1 MYSFLCTYEKTL
13 FRDEKTGYTIFAVR
27 TDDTAVPRSEYG
39 NTVCIGNIVHYPVGV
54 PLNISGTA
62 AADAN
67 GNPCVKAE
75 SCIPQ
80 SGTAAA
86 GITFLSGGHFAGIG
100 LKKAELVMSA
110 AGSDLFSFCRR
121 GDAEQQLSKIK
132 GLTSEEASA
141 IVTKVNMYAVMQDL
155 FAWISA
161 YGGTCKDAEDI
172 YEIYGN
178 RAIEKIEENPYF
190 GGFYS
195 LSYYAREAIARQKN
209 FKTHDHRRLRALISE
224 AFKHAEGSGSTCLT
238 WSRLF
243 KTCRAIE
250 KKANMGYETNPFC
263 IAAYVIEKQG
273 DYTVIRIGNET
284 RLYRKKMY
292 EAECRIAD
300 HIRRIMN
307 TRMPMMR
314 GSVDEIQ
321 KALGIRYNDEQ
332 KRAVELAGM
341 SGIVILTGGP
351 GTGKSTSTQGMIQY
365 FKQIKPGGRIA
376 LCAPTGSA
384 AKKLRELTGENA
396 QTICRLMGVRPYD
409 DEMLACRDEHNQL
422 PYDMIIADEFS
433 MADTEQCMMLLSG
446 IKNGALLVITGDE
459 DQLASVGPGNILHDL
474 ISSGKFPVV
483 RLTQVYRQEGG
494 SSILENAELIR
505 KGNYS
510 LVEDDNSKFI
520 YVDTEEETE
529 KAVLDAVC
537 RDYGGITR
545 LFTPV
550 KSQKYLVGRFN
561 MNRKIRSIKRKG
573 FRGPEITYGGISFG
587 RGDPIIMTR
596 NNYRTGYMNGDEGVV
611 LSVRD
616 TENGRKAVDVEIDG
630 ELMTITGND
639 LDDIDLSYALTI
651 HRAQGSECAVA
662 VIVVPSKP
670 SGMLVRNLVY
680 VAATRAKE
688 KNIFIIQGRES
699 LSRAIRT
706 DSRPRRMTGLREML
720 QNTK

>member
-1 MYSFLCTYEKTL
+1 
-13 FRDEKTGYTIFAVR
+13 
-27 TDDTAVPRSEYG
+27 
-39 NTVCIGNIVHYPVGV
+39 
-54 PLNISGTA
+54 
-62 AADAN
+62 
-67 GNPCVKAE
+67 
-75 SCIPQ
+75 
-80 SGTAAA
+80 
-86 GITFLSGGHFAGIG
+86 
-100 LKKAELVMSA
+100 MSA

-121 GDAEQQLSKIK
+121 EDAKKELSKIK
-132 GLTSEEASA
+132 GLTGEEASS

-155 FAWISA
+155 FAWISG

-178 RAIEKIEENPYF
+178 SAIEKIEENPYF

-195 LSYYAREAIARQKN
+195 LSYYAREAIAKQKN
-209 FKTHDHRRLRALISE
+209 FRTHDHRRLRALINE
-224 AFKHAEGSGSTCLT
+224 AFKNAEGSGSTCLT

-243 KTCRAIE
+243 KACRVIE
-250 KKANMGYETNPFC
+250 KKANMGFETNPVC

-273 DYTVIRIGNET
+273 DYTVIRMGGET

-300 HIRRIMN
+300 HIKRIMN
-307 TRMPMMR
+307 TRMPAMR
-314 GSVDEIQ
+314 GSIDEIQ
-321 KALGIRYNDEQ
+321 DALGIRYNEEQ
-332 KRAVELAGM
+332 KKAVELAGM

-351 GTGKSTSTQGMIQY
+351 GTGKSTSTQGMLHY
-365 FKQIKPGGRIA
+365 FRQIKPDGRIA

-409 DEMLACRDEHNQL
+409 DGMLACRDEYNQL

-459 DQLASVGPGNILHDL
+459 DQLASVGPGNILHDM

-483 RLTQVYRQEGG
+483 RLKHVYRQEGG

-505 KGNYS
+505 NGEEA
-510 LVEDDNSKFI
+510 LIEDERSRFI
-520 YVDTEEETE
+520 YVDTEEEAE
-529 KAVLDAVC
+529 QAVLNAVC
-537 RDYGGITR
+537 RDYGGVTR

-550 KSQKYLVGRFN
+550 KSPKYLIGRFN
-561 MNRKIRSIKRKG
+561 MNRKIRAIKR
-573 FRGPEITYGGISFG
+573 RGLHNPEITYGGISFG
-587 RGDPIIMTR
+587 IGDPIIMCR

-611 LSVRD
+611 RAIRD
-616 TENGRKAVDVEIDG
+616 TERDRQAVIVEIDG

-720 QNTK
+720 QSTR

>member
-1 MYSFLCTYEKTL
+1 MYTFLCTYEKTL

-27 TDDTAVPRSEYG
+27 TDDAAAPRSEYG

-54 PLNISGTA
+54 PLRISGTA
-62 AADAN
+62 TVDAN
-67 GNPCVKAE
+67 GNPYVKTE

-86 GITFLSGGHFAGIG
+86 GITFLSGGHFTGIG

-121 GDAEQQLSKIK
+121 EDAKKELSKIK
-132 GLTSEEASA
+132 GLTGEEASA

-155 FAWISA
+155 FAWISG

-178 RAIEKIEENPYF
+178 SAIEKIEENPYF

-195 LSYYAREAIARQKN
+195 LSYYAREAIAKQKN
-209 FKTHDHRRLRALISE
+209 FRTHDHRRLRALINE
-224 AFKHAEGSGSTCLT
+224 AFKNAEGSGSTCLT

-243 KTCRAIE
+243 KACRVIE
-250 KKANMGYETNPFC
+250 KKANMGYETNPVC

-273 DYTVIRIGNET
+273 DYTVIRMGGET

-300 HIRRIMN
+300 HIQRIMN
-307 TRMPMMR
+307 TRMPAMR
-314 GSVDEIQ
+314 GSIDEIQ
-321 KALGIRYNDEQ
+321 DALGIRYNEEQ
-332 KRAVELAGM
+332 KKAVELAGK

-351 GTGKSTSTQGMIQY
+351 GTGKSTSTQGMLHY
-365 FKQIKPGGRIA
+365 FRQIKPDGRIA

-409 DEMLACRDEHNQL
+409 DGMLACRDEYNQL

-459 DQLASVGPGNILHDL
+459 DQLASVGPGNILHDM

-483 RLTQVYRQEGG
+483 RLKHVYRQEGG

-505 KGNYS
+505 NGEEA
-510 LVEDDNSKFI
+510 LIEDERSRFI
-520 YVDTEEETE
+520 YVDTEEEAE
-529 KAVLDAVC
+529 QAVLNAVC

-550 KSQKYLVGRFN
+550 KSPKYLIGRFN
-561 MNRKIRSIKRKG
+561 MNRKIRAIKR
-573 FRGPEITYGGISFG
+573 RGLHNPEITYGGISFG
-587 RGDPIIMTR
+587 IGDPIIMCR

-611 LSVRD
+611 RAIRD
-616 TENGRKAVDVEIDG
+616 TERDRQAVIVEIDG

-720 QNTK
+720 QSTR